1 VSVPFLDLR
10 AQDAEVGA
18 AVRAAIEA
26 VVDTQQLV
34 LGPTVVAFERAMES
48 HCEARHAIGVGSG
61 TDALVLALAALDVR
75 PGDLVVT
82 TPFSFFATASAI
94 VRLGARPLFADID
107 DASFNLDPEA
117 VRAAVTGAPGRVVGI
132 LPVHLYGRLA
142 PMAELAGV
150 ARQHGVWLLED
161 AAQAIGARTA
171 TARVGILGR
180 AACLS
185 FYPTKNLGGLGDGGM
200 VLTDDDALAAAIRR
214 DRHQGQVAPYHHE
227 TIGLCSRL
235 DALQA
240 AALAAKL
247 PALEGWNARR
257 RAIAA
262 RYDAALRARGLVDGP
277 GATLVLPQLVP
288 GHVFHQYVVRATA
301 RDALAAA
308 LAADGIGS
316 AVYYPTPLH
325 RQPALQPY
333 AVTVGDL
340 PRAERAAREVLALPI
355 YPQLPDDHVERVAD
369 AIARFYRGL

>member
-1 VSVPFLDLR
+1 
-10 AQDAEVGA
+10 
-18 AVRAAIEA
+18 VRAALAA

-34 LGPTVVAFERAMES
+34 LGPAVQAFERAMAS
-48 HCEARHAIGVGSG
+48 YCEVRHAIGVGSG

-82 TPFSFFATASAI
+82 TPFTFFATASAI
-94 VRLGARPLFADID
+94 VRVGARPLFADVD
-107 DASFNLDPEA
+107 EASFNLDPEA
-117 VRAAVTGAPGRVVGI
+117 VRTAIAGAPGRVAGI

-142 PMAELAGV
+142 PMAELAAV

-161 AAQAIGARTA
+161 AAQAIGARHE
-171 TARVGILGR
+171 TARVGAGSR

-200 VLTDDDALAAAIRR
+200 VLTDDDALAAAVRR
-214 DRHQGQVAPYHHE
+214 DRHQGQVAAYQHE

-247 PALEGWNARR
+247 PALDGWNARR

-262 RYDAALRARGLVDGP
+262 GYDAALRARGLAGMP
-277 GATLVLPQLVP
+277 GAALILPELTP

-308 LAADGIGS
+308 LAAEGVGS

-325 RQPALQPY
+325 RQGALQPY
-333 AVTVGDL
+333 AVTLGDL

-355 YPQLPDDHVERVAD
+355 YPQLPDASVEHVAD
-369 AIARFYRGL
+369 AIARFYRGA

>member
-1 VSVPFLDLR
+1 M
-10 AQDAEVGA
+10 GA
-18 AVRAAIEA
+18 AVREALAA
-26 VVDTQQLV
+26 VVDGQQLV
-34 LGPTVVAFERAMES
+34 LGPTVAAFERAMAAY
-48 HCEARHAIGVGSG
+48 CEARHAIGVGSG

-94 VRLGARPLFADID
+94 VRVGARPLFADID

-117 VRAAVTGAPGRVVGI
+117 VRAAVAGAPGRVVGI

-150 ARQHGVWLLED
+150 ARRHGLWLLED

-171 TARVGILGR
+171 SARVGILGR

-200 VLTDDDALAAAIRR
+200 VLTDDDALAALVRR
-214 DRHQGQVAPYHHE
+214 DRHHGQVAPYQHE
-227 TIGLCSRL
+227 SIGLCSRL

-247 PALEGWNARR
+247 PALDGWNARR

-262 RYDAALRARGLVDGP
+262 RYDEALRARGLAGVP
-277 GATLVLPQLVP
+277 SAALVLPELVP

-308 LAADGIGS
+308 LSADGIGS

-325 RQPALQPY
+325 RQPALQPWI
-333 AVTVGDL
+333 VTAGDL

-355 YPQLPDDHVERVAD
+355 YPQLPDASVERVAD
-369 AIARFYRGL
+369 AIARFYRGG